1 MQRSPMPPA
10 ARAAYIGLGRDGGKM
25 PTWYIGAGLCFFA
38 AAVIAALFLVALA
51 PLGTIRLLGV
61 IATVCATAGVALHL
75 YAMRVD
81 DPRALTALRQRLYS
95 MLTRMQTA

>member
-10 ARAAYIGLGRDGGKM
+10 PSAAYIGPIRAGGKM
-25 PTWYIGAGLCFFA
+25 PTWYIGAGLRFFA
-38 AAVIAALFLVALA
+38 AAIVAALFPVALA
-51 PLGTIRLLGV
+51 PLDTIRLLGV
-61 IATVCATAGVALHL
+61 IAIVCATAGVALHL
-75 YAMRVD
+75 YAMHVG